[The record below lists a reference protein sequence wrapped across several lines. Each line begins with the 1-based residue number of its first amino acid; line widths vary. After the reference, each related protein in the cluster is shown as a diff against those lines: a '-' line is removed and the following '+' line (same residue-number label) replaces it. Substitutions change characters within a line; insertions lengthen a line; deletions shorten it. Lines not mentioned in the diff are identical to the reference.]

1 MLLYGRKVCK
11 KYKCFTWQGSQ
22 YLFDE
27 TAWVFAI
34 VSQVR
39 LIGMTKLHTVV
50 CVVVETLQQ
59 KNNGK
64 GYNFMCHRWRYTYP
78 SKLLPNTSPVYIK
91 LIFTAL
97 HVGSKEY
104 EFLNSNINWANMNH
118 LVFIVMAFIVLWL
131 IVNCFKLQCI
141 AYNIAMKEA
150 FYIRFVWH
158 CYMLHILK
166 FLLV

>member
-1 MLLYGRKVCK
+1 
-11 KYKCFTWQGSQ
+11 
-22 YLFDE
+22 
-27 TAWVFAI
+27 
-34 VSQVR
+34 
-39 LIGMTKLHTVV
+39 MTKLHTVV

-59 KNNGK
+59 EINCK
-64 GYNFMCHRWRYTYP
+64 GYNFMCHRCRYTYP
-78 SKLLPNTSPVYIK
+78 SKLLPNTSHVYIK

-141 AYNIAMKEA
+141 AYNIATMSPQSFFGTFCSVIEPVVSA
-150 FYIRFVWH
+150 RLQS
-158 CYMLHILK
+158 CQ
-166 FLLV
+166 